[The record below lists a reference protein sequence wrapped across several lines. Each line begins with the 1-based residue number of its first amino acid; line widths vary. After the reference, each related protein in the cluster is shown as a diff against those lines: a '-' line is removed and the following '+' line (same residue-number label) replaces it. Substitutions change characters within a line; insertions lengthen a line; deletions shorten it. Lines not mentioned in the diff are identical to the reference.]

1 MLLERSHI
9 EANGT
14 MISHKGL
21 VSNSFKMVTYIKD
34 NLKMGIKA
42 EEENQHGEMVW
53 SMMEIFILGICGAMV
68 NLQKVKEF
76 IKENFRE
83 ESRLDKISQ

>member
-42 EEENQHGEMVW
+42 EEEN
-53 SMMEIFILGICGAMV
+53 
-68 NLQKVKEF
+68 
-76 IKENFRE
+76 
-83 ESRLDKISQ
+83 